1 MSNDSG
7 FDGGEQAVLTSA
19 RKLNKQ
25 SADFNTELDA
35 FEQQLVAIAAE
46 RREEEAAAAGAAAV
60 PAAFAN
66 GQAEIANK
74 DECASSNTQ
83 HPSAVSPRHEPGFI
97 EPFSDCT
104 GDQLAAE
111 LAEGLDLEESDTL
124 AKPTSLDA
132 KYPEQKGCWESKRPE
147 ALGSNSCSASA
158 WAGRDP
164 PMHDAEAVE
173 KLAARIGKLGLGT
186 KHIPHAGAQT
196 PLPSLHHVADGTLA
210 PGSSTS
216 SAASLYSTVDD
227 TNPQEN
233 APLHPRTASF
243 SGQKLRSVM
252 APEREQH
259 TLRPAAKKGSG
270 KAHAR
275 TLPLHSVRHS
285 LDASW
290 ASHADE
296 NQPHW
301 ANTGPLVDSP
311 GEHTTAQSPSSRK
324 PVAGRRKTPQLS
336 AQLAQSLQR
345 DSEEGPAPAQP
356 GALRAALASA
366 GGTNSTDDCLS
377 LAGMECGP
385 LEQCMRS
392 IADWSNDD

>member
-7 FDGGEQAVLTSA
+7 FDGGKQAVLSSA

-60 PAAFAN
+60 PAALAN
-66 GQAEIANK
+66 GQAEIANN

-83 HPSAVSPRHEPGFI
+83 HPSAVSPGHKPGFI
-97 EPFSDCT
+97 EPFSHCT

-111 LAEGLDLEESDTL
+111 LAEGLDLEENDIL
-124 AKPTSLDA
+124 AKPTSIDG
-132 KYPEQKGCWESKRPE
+132 KYPEQKGHCESKSPE

-164 PMHDAEAVE
+164 LMHDAEAVE
-173 KLAARIGKLGLGT
+173 MLAARIGKLGLGPR
-186 KHIPHAGAQT
+186 HFPHASAQT

-216 SAASLYSTVDD
+216 SAASMYCKLDD
-227 TNPQEN
+227 KRPQEQ
-233 APLHPRTASF
+233 APPDPCTASS
-243 SGQKLRSVM
+243 SGQKLASIM

-259 TLRPAAKKGSG
+259 TFRPAAKKGSG

-275 TLPLHSVRHS
+275 ALPLHSVRHS

-290 ASHADE
+290 APHADE

-301 ANTGPLVDSP
+301 ANTGPLVSSP
-311 GEHTTAQSPSSRK
+311 GEFTTAQLPSSRK
-324 PVAGRRKTPQLS
+324 PMAGRRKTPQLS

-345 DSEEGPAPAQP
+345 DSEEGPAPAQS
-356 GALRAALASA
+356 GASRAALASA
-366 GGTNSTDDCLS
+366 GSTNSTDVCLS
-377 LAGMECGP
+377 LAGIKSGP

-392 IADWSNDD
+392 IADWSDDD